1 MYCTCERVQTVTKA
15 TKESSMLLCSSTVIF
30 LGVTCQ
36 AKTVLP
42 LHTANK
48 QWLMGSYEHDRQ
60 IVLFLSA
67 AGTLSHVSDVGIERV
82 SLCVG

>member
-1 MYCTCERVQTVTKA
+1 MSQ
-15 TKESSMLLCSSTVIF
+15 S
-30 LGVTCQ
+30 
-36 AKTVLP
+36 VLP

-48 QWLMGSYEHDRQ
+48 PWLMGSYEHDRQ

-82 SLCVG
+82 SLCG